1 MVLPHADGRPGGGGL
16 LEVKGGDARGPAGW
30 ARTGPLWPPAARNA
44 AQPLS
49 IATAVG
55 FSDEKRGFQGEM
67 GPKGFIGEP
76 GLPALYP
83 GPPGADG
90 TPGLRGAPGPA
101 GPPGPDGKSRETPG
115 GVIPASRQEARPQRD
130 FQLGFSAN
138 FRTRGWQ
145 VRWVRTG
152 RLEGSG
158 PASAASAGPGEA
170 QAGSR
175 RAGGRRGCV

>member
-1 MVLPHADGRPGGGGL
+1 
-16 LEVKGGDARGPAGW
+16 
-30 ARTGPLWPPAARNA
+30 
-44 AQPLS
+44 
-49 IATAVG
+49 
-55 FSDEKRGFQGEM
+55 M

-158 PASAASAGPGEA
+158 PASAASAGRSLRGAPERRRQAADAPEPSGVRVMRPIALLGTEASCPGQQPLSSTLPTTEQPRQSA
-170 QAGSR
+170 FSAMLR
-175 RAGGRRGCV
+175 P